1 MADVAFDS
9 DPVSFD
15 EVKELHTKMVQSEA
29 PKPAA
34 PGNGTSSAACKQKNG
49 ASAPAQRPVMA
60 STDIDRMLDA
70 LGSDEAYRWI
80 PTYSRSPAGVAAAH
94 TPRPTHPASR
104 ASSPFVGGVATDEGD
119 SGGGGD
125 DASGVEDR
133 LKEVQDTLSGVETT
147 ISTIDDTT
155 VDVKERVVQIERDMD
170 TIRERVEA
178 IQEDLATIKEQSLA
192 VHAAREEVKALHRE
206 FRVHVKHHGTLMK
219 LLLEPGAL
227 GRALGIQLDV
237 AATAD
242 DASKDDE
249 PRES

>member
-15 EVKELHTKMVQSEA
+15 EVKELHTKMVQPETSKSA
-29 PKPAA
+29 PS
-34 PGNGTSSAACKQKNG
+34 NGTSASALERKNG
-49 ASAPAQRPVMA
+49 TSAPAQRPVMA

-70 LGSDEAYRWI
+70 LGSDEAYRWV
-80 PTYSRSPAGVAAAH
+80 PTYSRSPMGVAAAR
-94 TPRPTHPASR
+94 TTRPTHPANR
-104 ASSPFVGGVATDEGD
+104 ASSPSAGVDATDESD
-119 SGGGGD
+119 SGCAD
-125 DASGVEDR
+125 DASGVEDK

-170 TIRERVEA
+170 TIREKVEA

-192 VHAAREEVKALHRE
+192 VHAAREEVRALHRE

-227 GRALGIQLDV
+227 GKALGIQLDV
-237 AATAD
+237 AVTAD
-242 DASKDDE
+242 E
-249 PRES
+249 GPQES